1 MSGFFSNWMLFFG
14 FNSWIGFSENKLRN
28 YEGTRPAPDTSM
40 SIKNHLPSS
49 LSWQKKK
56 KKRLN
61 QHLKTQVFSSLPLE
75 KKSPLISSAVWR
87 GKIVCCAFYA
97 RQN

>member
-56 KKRLN
+56 KRLN

-75 KKSPLISSAVWR
+75 KNPP
-87 GKIVCCAFYA
+87 
-97 RQN
+97 